1 MWKIK
6 LKKQRFLGFKK
17 NDQHSATACAFVSEI
32 VTDCWHH
39 FSSMQSYFF
48 FFLMWPFHFV
58 HTQPIP
64 KSDSGR
70 VSVGVG
76 WRLAGRV
83 LCRADCAVHFT
94 SQVGWKTQGTG
105 PWACTKSPHLGA
117 TSTGLS
123 APLSS
128 RFGSS
133 SPRQAQ
139 PSTDPACHDT
149 LGWFYSCCHP
159 TNIQYHQSLN
169 VCYINH
175 FWSQVQIFFW
185 LQYINI
191 KCLFLL
197 Y

>member
-1 MWKIK
+1 MQVAFFMREQFVCEVSSLLWKIK
-6 LKKQRFLGFKK
+6 LKKKQRFLGFKK
-17 NDQHSATACAFVSEI
+17 WSTFSHRLCICFRD
-32 VTDCWHH
+32 HH
-39 FSSMQSYFF
+39 RLLAPLQLHAVIFF
-48 FFLMWPFHFV
+48 FFNVAIPV
-58 HTQPIP
+58 CIHTQPIP

-128 RFGSS
+128 RFCSS

-149 LGWFYSCCHP
+149 PGCFFF
-159 TNIQYHQSLN
+159 QSQHIHVVIPPISN
-169 VCYINH
+169 TI
-175 FWSQVQIFFW
+175 SP
-185 LQYINI
+185 
-191 KCLFLL
+191 
-197 Y
+197 